1 MIVGFNLKNST
12 NNFIF
17 VYAS

>member
-1 MIVGFNLKNST
+1 MT

-17 VYAS
+17 PFQ

>member
-1 MIVGFNLKNST
+1 MTVT

-17 VYAS
+17 